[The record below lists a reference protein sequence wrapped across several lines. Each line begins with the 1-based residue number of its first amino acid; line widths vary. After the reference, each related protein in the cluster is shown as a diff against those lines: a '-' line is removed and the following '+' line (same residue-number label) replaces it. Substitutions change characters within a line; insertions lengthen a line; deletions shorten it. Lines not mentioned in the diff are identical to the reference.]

1 MTTTT
6 RIEQNQQYMKQLP
19 EPVISFIQAT
29 NSFDTDA
36 FVATFGDDA
45 LVNDA
50 QREFW
55 GPDAIRRWASR
66 EMIGDEVTMLVTDVK
81 KHHGTIIVN
90 AEVDGE
96 FNKTNLPDPLLLTFY
111 FTVEQDKIVQLIILL
126 NRPSNERAIPAL
138 TVAER

>member
-29 NSFDTDA
+29 NSFDTDGL
-36 FVATFGDDA
+36 VATFGDDA

-66 EMIGDEVTMLVTDVK
+66 ETIGDKVTMLVTDVK
-81 KHHGTIIVN
+81 EHHGTIIVN
-90 AEVDGE
+90 AQVDGE
-96 FNKTNLPDPLLLTFY
+96 FDKTNLPDPLLLAFY
-111 FTVEQDKIVQLIILL
+111 FTVEQDKIVQLIILR
-126 NRPSNERAIPAL
+126 NRPANEPAIPAL
-138 TVAER
+138 AVAGR